1 MGRENTVYKLMLLD
15 NDKVQLQQLIRK
27 MKKTTD
33 DKGEL
38 QLLEVLQV
46 RLASLDYES
55 SMEQVRLIIRLLRRF
70 GFGLVN
76 YAHKGHELD
85 DQQTQAEI
93 ARTVKLLLDVPG
105 REVCTE
111 EEAKY
116 LTETL
121 IGHSFVLPDSVHDN
135 FKGCSVSDVLGALF
149 GCYIDTETDRHRA
162 TCDVFLREGYGES
175 LAKDYR
181 SLTTDKL
188 VAPNKYV
195 LKSLVS
201 RWLSEAF
208 LPFHSMPLTYK
219 FTHREEAIRLELNLA
234 DADSKIGCVLVE
246 SEELIEQFDCIVD
259 ELKDYEPHKKGLMK
273 ISSDAKRHRADA

>member
-1 MGRENTVYKLMLLD
+1 MYKLMLLD
-15 NDKVQLQQLIRK
+15 NEKVQLQQLIRK
-27 MKKTTD
+27 MRQATE

-38 QLLEVLQV
+38 QLLEILQV
-46 RLASLDYES
+46 RLTSLDYES
-55 SMEQVRLIIRLLRRF
+55 SMEHVQVIIRLLRRF

-85 DQQTQAEI
+85 DQQTHAEI
-93 ARTVKLLLDVPG
+93 ARTVKRLLDVPG
-105 REVCTE
+105 CEVCTE

-121 IGHSFVLPDSVHDN
+121 LSHSFVLPDAVHDN
-135 FKGCSVSDVLGALF
+135 FKGQSVSDVLGALF
-149 GCYIDTETDRHRA
+149 GCYIDTETDRLRA
-162 TCDVFLREGYGES
+162 ACDLFLREGYGES

-195 LKSLVS
+195 LKSLVA

-219 FTHREEAIRLELNLA
+219 LAHREEAIRLELNLM
-234 DADSKIGCVLVE
+234 DADSKLGCVLVE

-259 ELKDYEPHKKGLMK
+259 ELKDYEPHKKALMK
-273 ISSDAKRHRADA
+273 ISSDAKRHRADV

>member
-1 MGRENTVYKLMLLD
+1 MLLD
-15 NDKVQLQQLIRK
+15 NEKVQLQQLIRK
-27 MKKTTD
+27 MRQATE

-38 QLLEVLQV
+38 QLLEILQV
-46 RLASLDYES
+46 RLASVDYES
-55 SMEQVRLIIRLLRRF
+55 TMEHVQVIIRLLRRF

-85 DQQTQAEI
+85 DQQTHAEI
-93 ARTVKLLLDVPG
+93 ARTVKLLLDSPGREG

-121 IGHSFVLPDSVHDN
+121 LSHSFTLPDAVHDN
-135 FKGCSVSDVLGALF
+135 FKGQSVSDVLGALF
-149 GCYIDTETDRHRA
+149 GCYINTETGRLRA
-162 TCDVFLREGYGES
+162 TCESFLREGYGES
-175 LAKDYR
+175 LANDYR

-188 VAPNKYV
+188 VTPNKYV

-219 FTHREEAIRLELNLA
+219 LAHREEAIRLELNLA
-234 DADSKIGCVLVE
+234 DADSKIRCVLVE
-246 SEELIEQFDCIVD
+246 SEELIEQFDCIVA
-259 ELKDYEPHKKGLMK
+259 ELKDYEPHKKALMK
-273 ISSDAKRHRADA
+273 ISSDAKRHRADV